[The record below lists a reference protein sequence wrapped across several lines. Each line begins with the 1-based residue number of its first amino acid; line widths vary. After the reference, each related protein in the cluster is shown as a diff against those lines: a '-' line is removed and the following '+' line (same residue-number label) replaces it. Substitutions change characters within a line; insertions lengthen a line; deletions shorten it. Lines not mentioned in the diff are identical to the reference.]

1 MLTRGLLLQAN
12 LLQRQIS
19 VKTSFI
25 KSALFSLGRL
35 FLFFLMACLGM
46 ATSAEAR
53 AEETNQEK
61 ISETERVERRRSWVH
76 ISPARPSSA
85 QSLYSA
91 QEAASHSMQREMEGI
106 GDQLLNSNLD
116 EMAPLVSRLQEVRQR
131 EQLFN
136 QLTQEEE
143 RTRTAVLTTELGDMA
158 PLAERLHEV
167 REQRQSLLSNQTAV
181 DTHIDT
187 HAEPSVITMPNN
199 EDRDARL
206 SLPIP
211 AAPAPNYVSLAPEVS
226 QQAIP
231 AEGME
236 FIFPTISIES
246 STRSAGNYSDAETES
261 LAGEE
266 SYASDASVIEYQRE
280 TRQAVEKTSTNKPQT
295 NTATQT
301 VQTNDQRKQV
311 NEVHVVAPD
320 TTKQVKGTN
329 ANGPIIVSNVALGAI
344 SPTSTDAVNGAQLF
358 GALVASKQYTDQRF
372 LEVRQNINQVARN
385 AYGGIAAAMAMPN
398 QTPQQNG
405 NTVVA
410 IGGANFRG
418 QSAVGFGVT
427 HRSRNGQFL
436 FHGAASSAGA
446 AGTGVRVQLGYEF

>member
-1 MLTRGLLLQAN
+1 MLTHGLPLQTN
-12 LLQRQIS
+12 LLQKQVS

-25 KSALFSLGRL
+25 KSVLLSLSRL
-35 FLFFLMACLGM
+35 FLFFSMACLGM

-61 ISETERVERRRSWVH
+61 ISETENVGRRRSWVH
-76 ISPARPSSA
+76 VSPARPSSA

-91 QEAASHSMQREMEGI
+91 QAEASDLNSMQREMEGI

-116 EMAPLVSRLQEVRQR
+116 EMAPLVSRLQVMRER

-158 PLAERLHEV
+158 PLAERLHQV
-167 REQRQSLLSNQTAV
+167 REQRQSLLSNQTAAG
-181 DTHIDT
+181 IDT
-187 HAEPSVITMPNN
+187 HAEPNVIRPLEN

-206 SLPIP
+206 GLSIP
-211 AAPAPNYVSLAPEVS
+211 AVPAPNSVSLAPEVS

-246 STRSAGNYSDAETES
+246 PTISASNYSDAETES
-261 LAGEE
+261 LAEEE
-266 SYASDASVIEYQRE
+266 SYASEASVIEHQRE
-280 TRQAVEKTSTNKPQT
+280 AKQAVEKTSTNKQQA
-295 NTATQT
+295 NAATQT
-301 VQTNDQRKQV
+301 VQATDQHKQV
-311 NEVHVVAPD
+311 NEGHAVAPD
-320 TTKQVKGTN
+320 TTKEVKGTS

-358 GALVASKQYTDQRF
+358 GALAASKQYTDQRF
-372 LEVRQNINQVARN
+372 VEARQHINQVARN

-410 IGGANFRG
+410 VGGANFRG
-418 QSAVGFGVT
+418 QSAVGFGIT